1 MSMVFKLNRSFE
13 RFSIPFK
20 WLNCRFEQSLNVPF
34 DTSKFAMTIAKD
46 VRHHLKNKPYLLE
59 ALEKGIVNLSELS
72 RQIQTELKIQDT
84 SAIKAALRRYSEEL
98 QKHKQKR
105 EEKVLHLLKRSS
117 IAVFDRKS
125 VMITAKELDTKTG
138 MKVDL
143 LDKFV
148 YLLDRSDL
156 PERIT
161 TLVKHENCTMIVIHS
176 PEELEATPGVVAF
189 LATLLAEQNINI
201 VEFISCWTE
210 TIMVVEKKDSLKTY
224 EVISNII
231 G

>member
-1 MSMVFKLNRSFE
+1 MTVA
-13 RFSIPFK
+13 
-20 WLNCRFEQSLNVPF
+20 QNV
-34 DTSKFAMTIAKD
+34 
-46 VRHHLKNKPYLLE
+46 RNHLRNKPYLLE

-72 RQIQTELKIQDT
+72 RQIQNELKTNDT
-84 SAIKAALRRYSEEL
+84 SAIKAALRRYAEEL

-105 EEKVLHLLKRSS
+105 EEKVLQLLKRSN
-117 IAVFDRKS
+117 IAVYDRKS
-125 VMITAKELDTKTG
+125 VIITSKELPANTG
-138 MKVDL
+138 LKVDL

-161 TLVKHENCTMIVIHS
+161 TLVKNDNCTMIVIHS

-189 LATLLAEQNINI
+189 LATLLAEQNVNI

-210 TIMVVEKKDSLKTY
+210 TIMVVDKKDSLKTY
-224 EVISNII
+224 EVLSNMV

>member
-1 MSMVFKLNRSFE
+1 MCHLIHSVA
-13 RFSIPFK
+13 I
-20 WLNCRFEQSLNVPF
+20 
-34 DTSKFAMTIAKD
+34 MTIAQD
-46 VRHHLKNKPYLLE
+46 VRNHLRNKPYLLE

-72 RQIQTELKIQDT
+72 RQIQKELKTNDT

-105 EEKVLHLLKRSS
+105 EEKVLQLLKRST
-117 IAVFDRKS
+117 IAVYDRKA
-125 VMITAKELDTKTG
+125 VTITAKAMSSKTG
-138 MKVDL
+138 MEIDL
-143 LDKFV
+143 LGKFV

-156 PERIT
+156 PERIS
-161 TLVKHENCTMIVIHS
+161 TLVKHDNCTMIVVHS
-176 PEELEATPGVVAF
+176 PEELEVTPGVVAF
-189 LATLLAEQNINI
+189 LATLLAEQNVNI

-224 EVISNII
+224 EVLSNMV

>member
-1 MSMVFKLNRSFE
+1 MTVA
-13 RFSIPFK
+13 
-20 WLNCRFEQSLNVPF
+20 QNV
-34 DTSKFAMTIAKD
+34 
-46 VRHHLKNKPYLLE
+46 RNYLRNKPYLLE

-72 RQIQTELKIQDT
+72 RQIQNEIKTDDI

-117 IAVFDRKS
+117 IAVYDRKS
-125 VMITAKELDTKTG
+125 VIITAKEIPIKTG
-138 MKVDL
+138 MEVDL
-143 LDKFV
+143 IGKFV
-148 YLLDRSDL
+148 YLLDRNEL
-156 PERIT
+156 PERINA
-161 TLVKHENCTMIVIHS
+161 LVKHDNCTMIVIHS

-189 LATLLAEQNINI
+189 LATLLAEQNVNI
-201 VEFISCWTE
+201 IEFISCWTE

-224 EVISNII
+224 ETLSNMV

>member
-1 MSMVFKLNRSFE
+1 MYHLIHDKSKMTVA
-13 RFSIPFK
+13 
-20 WLNCRFEQSLNVPF
+20 QNV
-34 DTSKFAMTIAKD
+34 
-46 VRHHLKNKPYLLE
+46 RNHLRNKPYLLE

-72 RQIQTELKIQDT
+72 RQIQKDLKISDT

-105 EEKVLHLLKRSS
+105 EEKVLQLLKRSG
-117 IAVFDRKS
+117 IAVYDRKS
-125 VMITAKELDTKTG
+125 VVITAKEIESKTG

-148 YLLDRSDL
+148 YLLDRNDL
-156 PERIT
+156 PARISA
-161 TLVKHENCTMIVIHS
+161 LVKHENCTMIVVHS

-189 LATLLAEQNINI
+189 LATLLAEQNVNI

-210 TIMVVEKKDSLKTY
+210 TIMVVEKKDSFKAY
-224 EVISNII
+224 EVLSNIV

>member
-1 MSMVFKLNRSFE
+1 
-13 RFSIPFK
+13 
-20 WLNCRFEQSLNVPF
+20 
-34 DTSKFAMTIAKD
+34 MTIAKD
-46 VRHHLKNKPYLLE
+46 VRNHLRNKPYLLE

-72 RQIQTELKIQDT
+72 RQIQSELKINDT

-117 IAVFDRKS
+117 IAVYDRKS
-125 VMITAKELDTKTG
+125 VMITGKELPSQTG

-143 LDKFV
+143 LGKFV
-148 YLLDRSDL
+148 YLLDRSEM
-156 PERIT
+156 PERIA

-210 TIMVVEKKDSLKTY
+210 TILVVEKKDSLKAY
-224 EVISNII
+224 EVLSNMV

>member
-1 MSMVFKLNRSFE
+1 MSVAQK
-13 RFSIPFK
+13 
-20 WLNCRFEQSLNVPF
+20 
-34 DTSKFAMTIAKD
+34 
-46 VRHHLKNKPYLLE
+46 VRNHLRNKPYLLE
-59 ALEKGIVNLSELS
+59 ALEKGIVNLSEVA
-72 RQIQTELKIQDT
+72 RQIQKELETDDT

-117 IAVFDRKS
+117 IAVYDRKS
-125 VMITAKELDTKTG
+125 VMITGKEVSSKTG

-156 PERIT
+156 PERVNA
-161 TLVKHENCTMIVIHS
+161 LVKHDNCTMIVVHS

-189 LATLLAEQNINI
+189 LTTLLAGQGVNI
-201 VEFISCWTE
+201 VEFISCWTQ
-210 TIMVVEKKDSLKTY
+210 TIIVIDKKDSLKVY
-224 EVISNII
+224 ETLSNLV

>member
-1 MSMVFKLNRSFE
+1 MSVAQR
-13 RFSIPFK
+13 
-20 WLNCRFEQSLNVPF
+20 
-34 DTSKFAMTIAKD
+34 
-46 VRHHLKNKPYLLE
+46 VRNYLKNKPYLLE
-59 ALEKGIVNLSELS
+59 ALEKGIVNLSELA
-72 RQIQTELKIQDT
+72 RQIQKELKTNDP

-105 EEKVLHLLKRSS
+105 EEKVLLLLKRSS
-117 IAVFDRKS
+117 IAVYDRKS
-125 VMITAKELDTKTG
+125 VIITGKEFNSKTG

-156 PERIT
+156 PERINA
-161 TLVKHENCTMIVIHS
+161 LMKHDNCTMIVVHS
-176 PEELEATPGVVAF
+176 PEELEATPGVVSF
-189 LATLLAEQNINI
+189 IATLLAEQSVNI

-210 TIMVVEKKDSLKTY
+210 TIIVIEKKDSLKVY
-224 EVISNII
+224 ETLSNLV